1 MMKVLFFQRVP
12 ALFRKE
18 FFEKLNRKIDVF
30 LATSSPSENENMKC
44 FEEVSVKKHLKS
56 EIKYHLGDRVSYDN
70 NWKKIVEDIEPNVV
84 VITPTPRMLSNYLL
98 IKYCR
103 KKGIPVIGWGMGEM
117 PNRVGFKRALHA
129 KIQRTLVGQLDG
141 VACYSSTARSYY
153 QSLGVASLTVA
164 HNSIDTTKA
173 IEDLNVVKSYDSD
186 KLSNITQ
193 ILGVDMTK
201 RRLVYL
207 GRIIP
212 SKRLDKL
219 VESLVN
225 MENVQLIVVG
235 SGDEGYVDGIRRLA
249 QRYNV
254 DILFVGHK
262 SGVELAEV
270 MHLAEVFVLPSLG
283 GLAINHAM
291 SFELPCIVSQG
302 DGTERDLVTE
312 DVNGYIFE
320 SENFDDLRRVLVK
333 ALQKKSFEEMGSA
346 SRSVIK
352 DKVNINLMVEA
363 MEKFLRNHSNVS
375 NK

>member
-1 MMKVLFFQRVP
+1 MKVLFFQRVP

-18 FFEKLNRKIDVF
+18 FFEQLNTKIDVF
-30 LATSSPSENENMKC
+30 LATGTPSENENMKC
-44 FEEVSVKKHLKS
+44 FEEVSIKKHLKS
-56 EIKYHLGDRVSYDN
+56 EINYHLGDRVSYDS
-70 NWKKIVEDIEPNVV
+70 NWKKFVEDIEPDVV

-98 IKYCR
+98 IKHCK

-117 PNRVGFKRALHA
+117 PNRAGFKRDLHA
-129 KIQRTLVGQLDG
+129 KIQRTLVAQLDG
-141 VACYSSTARSYY
+141 VACYSSTAKSYY
-153 QSLGVASLTVA
+153 QSLGVNSLTVA
-164 HNSIDTTKA
+164 HNSIDTNKA
-173 IEDLNVVKSYDSD
+173 IEDLDVVKSYDED
-186 KLSNITQ
+186 KLSEITEA
-193 ILGVDMTK
+193 LGVDMSK

-219 VESLVN
+219 VESLANV
-225 MENVQLIVVG
+225 ENVQLIVVG
-235 SGDEGYVDGIRRLA
+235 GGAEDYVESIRRLA
-249 QRYNV
+249 QNNNV

-270 MHLAEVFVLPSLG
+270 MHLAEMFVLPSLG

-302 DGTERDLVTE
+302 DGTERDLVTD

-320 SENFDDLRRVLVK
+320 SENFDDLRQVLLK
-333 ALQKKSFEEMGSA
+333 ALKKDSFEEMGAA

-352 DKVNINLMVEA
+352 NKVNINLMVEA
-363 MEKFLRNHSNVS
+363 MEKFLRSHSNVS